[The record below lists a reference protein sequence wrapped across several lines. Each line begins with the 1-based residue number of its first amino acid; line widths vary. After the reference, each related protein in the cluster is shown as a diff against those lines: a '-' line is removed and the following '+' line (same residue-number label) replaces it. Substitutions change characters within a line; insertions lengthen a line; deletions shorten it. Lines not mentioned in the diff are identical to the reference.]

1 VWRRVRL
8 VLGGIEAA
16 GQARDADT
24 KFSVDQITTAT
35 HVPRKIVEALLDR
48 AK

>member
-1 VWRRVRL
+1 VRL

-16 GQARDADT
+16 GQARDADM